1 MIRRFILL
9 GCLLVAV
16 VLPVNAQTTDPFVV
30 EDIRLDGLQR
40 VSAGTLF
47 REFPI
52 SIGDRIDG
60 ATIVAATRR
69 LFKTG
74 FFDDIRIGRDGN
86 VLVVTVAERPSIS
99 AIEIDGNKAI
109 KTEDLL
115 EGLKG
120 SGLSE
125 GEIFKRATLE
135 GLQQELSRQYISQGR
150 YGVEVETDVQVQPR
164 NRVSLA
170 INITEGKPSKIKKI
184 TIVGNTIYND
194 EDLLDLFEL
203 QPSNW
208 LSFFRRDDKY
218 SREAL
223 SGDLERLSSEYM
235 DNGYINFNIESTQVS
250 ITPDRK
256 SVYITVNIVEGERF
270 NVGEISFSGD
280 LVIPEPLLRR
290 FLFFQSGQVF
300 SNRQLTN
307 TTEAITNRLGNEG
320 YTFANVNAI
329 PEINPDDNT
338 VDITIA
344 VDPGKRAYVRR
355 VTFQGNTKTIDEVL
369 RREMRQMES
378 AWASNQQI
386 EFSKVRLERLGF
398 FKEVNVETPKVA
410 GSDDQ
415 IDVEYSVEEQPSGS
429 ISASLGYSQG
439 SGLILGGG
447 ISQNNFMGTG
457 KRVSFG
463 VSRSKFRE
471 SYNIGYLN
479 PYYTVDGVQ
488 RGFNL
493 FFRELNFDEDDVS
506 SFITD
511 SYGAGVTFGYPISET
526 QSISVNFSYEN
537 TDLTAGFFA
546 VEEISE
552 FIANEDSVYD
562 EFITTFSWRQ
572 SRLNRGVFATR
583 GSQQSLG
590 LEVALPGSDLG
601 YYKLSYNG
609 QRFFPL
615 SRLFT
620 LRARTELGYG
630 DAYGDTSSLPF
641 YKHYFAGGI
650 DSIRGFKNN
659 TLGPRSTP
667 KKCDGVNDEGP
678 GSGCV
683 PDPFVNDPDPFG
695 GNILV
700 TGSLELIFP
709 LPFLEDTRSVQSMF
723 FVDAGNVFNS
733 ECPSV
738 SDNCNEFDISDIRY
752 SVGLGASWLSGFG
765 PLTFSVAEAFG
776 AEGLERTEFFQFS
789 FGKTF

>member
-1 MIRRFILL
+1 MIRSFLLL
-9 GCLLVAV
+9 GCLFFSII
-16 VLPVNAQTTDPFVV
+16 LPVSAASTDPFVV

-47 REFPI
+47 QAFPI
-52 SIGDRIDG
+52 SIGDRIDST
-60 ATIVAATRR
+60 TIVAATQR

-74 FFDDIRIGRDGN
+74 FFDDIQIGRDGS

-99 AIEIDGNKAI
+99 GIEIDGNKAI

-135 GLQQELSRQYISQGR
+135 GLKQELSRQYISQGR
-150 YGVEVETDVQVQPR
+150 YGVEVETDVEIQPR
-164 NRVSLA
+164 NRVSLS
-170 INITEGKPSKIKKI
+170 INITEGAPSKIKQI
-184 TIVGNTIYND
+184 TIVGNTIYSD
-194 EDLLDLFEL
+194 KDLLDLFEL
-203 QPSNW
+203 RPTNRLLFWRS
-208 LSFFRRDDKY
+208 DDKY
-218 SREAL
+218 SREKL

-250 ITPDRK
+250 ITPDK
-256 SVYITVNIVEGERF
+256 ESVYITVNIVEGQRF
-270 NVGEISFSGD
+270 KIGEISFSGD
-280 LVIPEPLLRR
+280 LVIPELLLKR
-290 FLFFQSGQVF
+290 FLYFREGQIF
-300 SNRQLTN
+300 SNQKLTS

-329 PEINPDDNT
+329 PEINEEDNT
-338 VDITIA
+338 VDITVA

-355 VTFQGNTKTIDEVL
+355 VTFQGNSKTIDEVL

-378 AWASNQQI
+378 AWASNQNI
-386 EFSKVRLERLGF
+386 EHSKLRLQRLGF
-398 FKEVNVETPKVA
+398 FKEVNVETPQVA

-429 ISASLGYSQG
+429 ISASLGYAQS
-439 SGLILGGG
+439 SGLILGAG

-463 VSRSKFRE
+463 ASRSDFRE
-471 SYNIGYLN
+471 SYNVGYLN

-488 RGFNL
+488 RGFNV
-493 FFRELNFDEDDVS
+493 FFRKLNFDEDDVS

-526 QSISVNFSYEN
+526 QNISVNFNYEN
-537 TDLTAGFFA
+537 TDLTAGFLA

-552 FIANEDSVYD
+552 FVANEGSVYD
-562 EFITTFSWRQ
+562 EFIATFSWRQ

-583 GSQQSLG
+583 GSQQSLA
-590 LEVALPGSDLG
+590 LEVAVPGSDLG

-609 QRFFPL
+609 QVYFPL
-615 SRLFT
+615 TRLFT
-620 LRARTELGYG
+620 LRVRTELGYG

-667 KKCDGVNDEGP
+667 KICDGVNDDGP
-678 GSGCV
+678 GSGCRS
-683 PDPFVNDPDPFG
+683 DLFVNDPDPFG
-695 GNILV
+695 GNTLIS
-700 TGSLELIFP
+700 GSLELIFP
-709 LPFLEDTRSVQSMF
+709 MPFLEDTRSVQTML
-723 FVDAGNVFNS
+723 FVDAGNVFNT

-738 SDNCNEFDISDIRY
+738 SDNCSDFDVSEIRY

-765 PLTFSVAEAFG
+765 PLTFSISEAFG
-776 AEGLERTEFFQFS
+776 AEGFEETESFQFS